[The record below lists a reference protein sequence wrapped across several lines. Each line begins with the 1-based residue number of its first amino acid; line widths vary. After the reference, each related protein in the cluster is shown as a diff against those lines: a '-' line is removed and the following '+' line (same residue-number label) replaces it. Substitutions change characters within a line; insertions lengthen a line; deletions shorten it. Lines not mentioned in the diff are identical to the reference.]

1 MENEVV
7 VREGIHENIN
17 KLMEIN
23 SEIPESAVFQNV
35 KEKSG
40 PFKHKVTGEEMNSL
54 IKQLQTEFKEQ
65 NRRDILTFEEL
76 KKIYAAISVLDNDYI
91 KKLVDSAESMKV
103 LKDKVDEIEGVN
115 FQLSEKIKE
124 VVSAQN
130 LILDKFSSFDN
141 VLLLEELRANQEK
154 EIEILTAEKKTLN
167 ITNEEYRTVIGSL
180 KQKITVLSISLGVV
194 GVACVTGVVLNILGV
209 I

>member
-7 VREGIHENIN
+7 VREGIHENVN
-17 KLMEIN
+17 KLMEMH
-23 SEIPESAVFQNV
+23 SEIPESAVFKFV

-40 PFKHKVTGEEMNSL
+40 PFKHKVTGEELNSH
-54 IKQLQTEFKEQ
+54 IKQLQMEFKEQ

-76 KKIYAAISVLDNDYI
+76 KKIYDAISVLENDYI
-91 KKLVDSAESMKV
+91 KKLVDAAEGMKS
-103 LKDKVDEIEGVN
+103 LKEKVDDVEGVN
-115 FQLSEKIKE
+115 YQLSEKIKE

-154 EIEILTAEKKTLN
+154 EIGMLTEEKKTLN
-167 ITNEEYRTVIGSL
+167 KTNEEYRIIIGNL
-180 KQKITVLSISLGVV
+180 KHKILILSISLGAV
-194 GVACVTGVVLNILGV
+194 GVACVASIVLNILGV